1 MARVRRG
8 TGAVAVLL
16 VLCAG
21 CSSARSSAVT
31 ARSPVPTSSAGL
43 SPVIAPTPF
52 PFPAPSPSTIPT
64 EFVPA
69 ADAAL
74 PTRATDLAAA
84 LAEVSDALGASIA
97 KWQGDPSRAGGATP
111 EDVVLQALYQE
122 RIYRT
127 LAQKARLAD
136 EVVAALPKAL
146 RSQARDLVDAGSDL
160 FSIVKPAGASS
171 PPFRV
176 APPRSAA
183 LLLRWFREGQRR
195 FGVRWQL
202 LAAIMG
208 VESKF
213 GRVVSPSYAGAQ
225 GPMQFIPSTWAAYGM
240 GGNIHD
246 EHDAILGAANYLHAN
261 GAPGDERRAL
271 FAYNHS
277 EAYVDSVLRYA
288 RVMQRD
294 DLAYFAY
301 ESWQVFV
308 RTTHGD
314 ERLTG
319 PGA

>member
-8 TGAVAVLL
+8 IGVVAVALAL
-16 VLCAG
+16 SAG
-21 CSSARSSAVT
+21 CSSARSGAT
-31 ARSPVPTSSAGL
+31 ARSPVPATDPA
-43 SPVIAPTPF
+43 PPPAIEPTPF
-52 PFPAPSPSTIPT
+52 PFPSPSPSPTPT

-69 ADAAL
+69 AGAAL
-74 PTRATDLAAA
+74 PTAAADLAAA
-84 LAEVSDALGASIA
+84 LVRVSDALEASIA
-97 KWQGDPSRAGGATP
+97 RWQGDPSTAGGATP
-111 EDVVLQALYQE
+111 DDVVLQALYQQ
-122 RIYRT
+122 RIDRR
-127 LAQKARLAD
+127 LAQNAGLAD
-136 EVVAALPKAL
+136 DVIAALPKDL
-146 RSQARDLVDAGSDL
+146 RSQVRDLVEAGTDL

-176 APPRSAA
+176 VPPRNAA
-183 LLLRWFREGQRR
+183 LLLSWFQEGQRR

-202 LAAIMG
+202 LAAVMG

-246 EHDAILGAANYLHAN
+246 AHDAILGAANYLHAN
-261 GAPGDERRAL
+261 GAPGNERRAL

-277 EAYVDSVLRYA
+277 DAYVDAVLRYA
-288 RVMQRD
+288 RVLQRD
-294 DLAYFAY
+294 PLAYFAY

-314 ERLTG
+314 VRLTG
-319 PGA
+319 PGT